1 MSTRFFERDLSFK
14 KTGGDV
20 PGDIFIEYSS
30 ENYSPDDMVNNG
42 IILEYQNQNQ
52 PKYKA
57 CEKISFAWPLKLSL
71 KCKKAVLKK
80 MMPPRNRPLSQ
91 IAEEEGIVRPHCV
104 IGVEK
109 PDQKISWNLMMTQV
123 LRDGML
129 GIKILHL
136 VFAARQIWSLRQASQ
151 PMQGENSSSRRRTAS
166 QGIPP
171 AVKSHLRVSRIP
183 SELPPPLLGSP
194 PRRGSGA
201 RGEIR

>member
-20 PGDIFIEYSS
+20 PGDIFIKYSS

-109 PDQKISWNLMMTQV
+109 PDQKISWNLMVTQV

-136 VFAARQIWSLRQASQ
+136 VFAAPADMVFAAGLTADAGGKFQFPETDSIA
-151 PMQGENSSSRRRTAS
+151 GNSP
-166 QGIPP
+166 G
-171 AVKSHLRVSRIP
+171 
-183 SELPPPLLGSP
+183 
-194 PRRGSGA
+194 
-201 RGEIR
+201 GEIPLEGFQNPV